1 MKIKYDKKGIK
12 VIGIA
17 FFLSVVINMWIQNSY
32 SFFIIPYTIGVL
44 LPYFLLVIITFLY
57 YLVKKKELFVFSDS
71 RVAFFFAFF
80 ELILIY
86 NHLSSN

>member
-57 YLVKKKELFVFSDS
+57 YLVKKRSYLFLVIH
-71 RVAFFFAFF
+71 ALHFF
-80 ELILIY
+80 L
-86 NHLSSN
+86 HSLS